1 MEETWIEFKA
11 FFLKILAPS
20 LVAISV
26 KLAVQ
31 STRRKIT
38 IFEVMVSFVTGIG
51 CAYLFSG
58 LIIDNF
64 STNWQT
70 IYIAI
75 IAISGEKIGAWLTY
89 KFNVEE
95 ILTTLLDKIKK

>member
-11 FFLKILAPS
+11 FFLKILAPA

-31 STRRKIT
+31 STKKKVSMFQVI
-38 IFEVMVSFVTGIG
+38 VSFITGIG

-58 LIIDNF
+58 VIVETF
-64 STNWQT
+64 SDKWQT
-70 IYIAI
+70 VYVAI
-75 IAISGEKIGAWLTY
+75 IAISGEKISYWLVY
-89 KFNVEE
+89 RFNVEE